1 MSGTVGA
8 RCQVGSDAQFFREA
22 VHTYIQQIVIWCTI
36 YISSRLAVHRY
47 RYPANYYLVPVHLQ
61 LRRVGTFHDGTV
73 IFYDEVRYRYRTYV
87 LKWEVS

>member
-1 MSGTVGA
+1 MSGRIGCTVFQ
-8 RCQVGSDAQFFREA
+8 RSS
-22 VHTYIQQIVIWCTI
+22 TYIQQIVIWCTI
-36 YISSRLAVHRY
+36 FISSRLAVHRY

-73 IFYDEVRYRYRTYV
+73 ILYDEVRYRYRTYV